1 MNEQEQ
7 ETENTQSSAEPQQ
20 ELQASR
26 LLVLWR
32 KIALL
37 RESRVGMIGIILV
50 MFWLVLSLIVPL
62 LPLFDPLQQYP
73 CCISSSVGSYGEDGG
88 LFVLG
93 TDDRGRDILARLV
106 WGGRLVIFWAT
117 LSMVVAYVIGGAMG
131 LVAGYMR
138 GWWDSALSFLANILL
153 SFPVM
158 VMYLLVITYLGGASG
173 ANVVFAVTF
182 ATAPAI
188 FRIVRGLILDIREKD
203 YVFAAQVRGEHPLR
217 IMLVELLPNVRGPL
231 IVDMC
236 LRLGY
241 TTITIALLGYL
252 GIGLPPPAPNWGT
265 MIADAQQ
272 FGHLGVNAM
281 LWPALAISTLV
292 LGLNLFA
299 DGLREVSL
307 RD

>member
-1 MNEQEQ
+1 MTEKTTSDEQKEV
-7 ETENTQSSAEPQQ
+7 APQV
-20 ELQASR
+20 SR
-26 LLVLWR
+26 LLGLWR
-32 KIALL
+32 GIALL
-37 RESRVGMIGIILV
+37 RESRIGMIGLTLV
-50 MFWLVLSLIVPL
+50 MFWILLSIFAPL
-62 LPLFDPLQQYP
+62 LPLIDPLQQYS
-73 CCISSSVGSYGEDGG
+73 CCVQLGVNSHGDEGQFF
-88 LFVLG
+88 LLG
-93 TDDRGRDILARLV
+93 TDDRGRDILSRLV
-106 WGGRLVIFWAT
+106 WGGRLVLFWSAFAM
-117 LSMVVAYVIGGAMG
+117 LVAYIVGGSMG
-131 LVAGYMR
+131 LVAGYLG
-138 GWWDSALSFLANILL
+138 GWWDGVLSFLANILL

-188 FRIVRGLILDIREKD
+188 FRIVRGLILDIRARD
-203 YVFAAQVRGEHPLR
+203 YVFAAQVRGEHPVR

-252 GIGLPPPAPNWGT
+252 GIGLPPPSPNWGT

-272 FGHLGVNAM
+272 FGHFGVNAM
-281 LWPALAISTLV
+281 LWPAIAISTLV